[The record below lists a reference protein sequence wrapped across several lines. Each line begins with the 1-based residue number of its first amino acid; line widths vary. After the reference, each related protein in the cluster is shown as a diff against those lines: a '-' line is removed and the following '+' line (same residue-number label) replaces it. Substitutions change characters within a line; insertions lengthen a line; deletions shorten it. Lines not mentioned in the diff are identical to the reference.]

1 MYHLN
6 RFYNVCICVCMCM
19 GMYNGA
25 AYASGADAHAT
36 LNESVGVLH
45 KSVTDM
51 RDACVGISDDLKHLQ
66 ALAGGAAGVS
76 GAGVV
81 AGGVALGTGIA
92 KSAADRDAMKKDTEL
107 YHAQWEKL
115 KKDAPDV
122 EFDNEHAP
130 DVDLITCF
138 IDELTPS
145 STKWAGVSDEDLQ
158 KLRQATDEAQRGKK
172 LGDVRTATTGVAA
185 LTNAVGA
192 GLAATNLSD
201 YKSGLSGRIAKCLDA
216 GVSVK
221 RALMQAQM
229 DKDAFVKANKADEL
243 ATYTANGV
251 LSDQYVSDVNAA
263 VRACEALAD
272 IDFSKNTRRAS
283 GAVAS
288 GVIGAATGVA
298 GMVTSMSAN
307 SKTNYLSGSNKEKGL
322 NTASNVLAGTTAATG
337 VAGAVFNAT
346 QISELKRALSV
357 ADACKGALNFK

>member
-6 RFYNVCICVCMCM
+6 RFSNLCICVCMCV
-19 GMYNGA
+19 GVYNGA
-25 AYASGADAHAT
+25 AYASAVDAHAT
-36 LNESVGVLH
+36 LNASVGVLH
-45 KSVTDM
+45 ESVTNM
-51 RDACVGISDDLKHLQ
+51 RDACVGISDDLKDLQ
-66 ALAGGAAGVS
+66 ALAGGAAGAS

-92 KSAADRDAMKKDTEL
+92 KSAADRDAMNQDTEF

-115 KKDAPDV
+115 KNDASDF
-122 EFDNEHAP
+122 EI
-130 DVDLITCF
+130 DLENLPYVTKITVF
-138 IDELTPS
+138 IHGLTPS
-145 STKWAGVSDEDLQ
+145 SPKWAGVSDKKLQ
-158 KLRQATDEAQRGKK
+158 EFRQATDSARRGKK
-172 LGDVRTATTGVAA
+172 LGNVRTSATGVAA

-201 YKSGLSGRIAKCLDA
+201 YKSGLSGSIAKCLDA
-216 GVSVK
+216 GVAVK

-229 DKDAFVKANKADEL
+229 DKDAFLKANKADES
-243 ATYTANGV
+243 ATYTANSV
-251 LSDQYVSDVNAA
+251 LSNQYVSDVNAA

-272 IDFSKNTRRAS
+272 IDLSKNTRRAS

-288 GVIGAATGVA
+288 GIIGTATGIA
-298 GMVTSMSAN
+298 GVITSMSAN
-307 SKTNYLSGSNKEKGL
+307 SKTNYLSGSDKEKSL

>member
-6 RFYNVCICVCMCM
+6 RFYNVCICVCMCV
-19 GMYNGA
+19 GMYSGA
-25 AYASGADAHAT
+25 AYASGVDAHAT
-36 LNESVGVLH
+36 LNASVGVLH

-51 RDACVGISDDLKHLQ
+51 RDACVGISDDLRHLQ
-66 ALAGGAAGVS
+66 ALVGGAAGVS
-76 GAGVV
+76 GAGAV

-92 KSAADRDAMKKDTEL
+92 KSAADRDAMNNTEL
-107 YHAQWEKL
+107 YHAQWENL
-115 KKDAPDV
+115 KNGAPDV
-122 EFDNEHAP
+122 EFDSQTLP
-130 DVDLITCF
+130 DDTEIATF
-138 IDELTPS
+138 IDGLTQS
-145 STKWAGVSDEDLQ
+145 SQQWAGVSDEKLQ
-158 KLRQATDEAQRGKK
+158 ELRQAADYAQRGKK
-172 LGDVRTATTGVAA
+172 LGDVRTAATGVAA

-216 GVSVK
+216 GVAVK

-229 DKDAFVKANKADEL
+229 DKDAFLKANKADEL

-251 LSDQYVSDVNAA
+251 LSNQYVSDVNAA
-263 VRACEALAD
+263 VRACEALAE
-272 IDFSKNTRRAS
+272 IDLSKNTRRAS

-288 GVIGAATGVA
+288 GIIGTATGIA
-298 GMVTSMSAN
+298 GVITSVSAN
-307 SKTNYLSGSNKEKGL
+307 SKTNYLSGTDKEKSL

-337 VAGAVFNAT
+337 IAGAVFNAT

>member
-6 RFYNVCICVCMCM
+6 RFSNVCICVCMCV
-19 GMYNGA
+19 GIYNGV
-25 AYASGADAHAT
+25 AYASGVDAHAT
-36 LNESVGVLH
+36 LNASVGVLQ
-45 KSVTDM
+45 KSVTNM
-51 RDACVGISDDLKHLQ
+51 RDACVGISDDLKDLQ

-76 GAGVV
+76 GAGAV

-92 KSAADRDAMKKDTEL
+92 KSAADRDAMNNNTKL
-107 YHAQWEKL
+107 YHAQWENL
-115 KKDAPDV
+115 KNGAHDGAFDSQTAPDV
-122 EFDNEHAP
+122 TA
-130 DVDLITCF
+130 ITAF
-138 IDELTPS
+138 VRSLTPS
-145 STKWAGVSDEDLQ
+145 SQKWAGVPDEELQ
-158 KLRQATDEAQRGKK
+158 ELRPATDYARRGKK
-172 LGDVRTATTGVAA
+172 LGNVRTSATGVAA

-216 GVSVK
+216 GVTVK
-221 RALMQAQM
+221 RALIQAQM
-229 DKDAFVKANKADEL
+229 DKDAFLKANKADKL

-251 LSDQYVSDVNAA
+251 LSNQYVSDVNAA
-263 VRACEALAD
+263 VRACEALAE
-272 IDFSKNTRRAS
+272 IDLSKNTRRAS

-288 GVIGAATGVA
+288 GIIGTATGIA

-307 SKTNYLSGSNKEKGL
+307 SKTNYLSGTDKEKSL

-337 VAGAVFNAT
+337 IAGAVFNAT